1 MSPLKTAVPFVIRV
15 DNNTG
20 YTDIAPQ
27 LSGAK
32 QTYQE
37 AETKYN
43 LAKFVINYESYDW
56 QTIQEMLDTVNV
68 MSNNKV
74 FSQYNT
80 AIRAD
85 NSPLNVLKD
94 SYKIKTKIKSVTL
107 LKPDVAQVRFSKMI
121 LDSSGSLAP
130 EYRVTDWIAAVAFDF
145 NKDVKTEEQRLINPL
160 GFEAVSYRV
169 DAEAIK

>member
-1 MSPLKTAVPFVIRV
+1 MDLKNKYFGKTKEEAAKKKIDIKKENKQIFDAVKQFERNEIATVQGKAKFITRIAVVLLISNIALAAAIAFLSPLKTAVPFVIRV
-15 DNNTG
+15 DNNTS

-85 NSPLNVLKD
+85 NSPLNV
-94 SYKIKTKIKSVTL
+94 
-107 LKPDVAQVRFSKMI
+107 
-121 LDSSGSLAP
+121 
-130 EYRVTDWIAAVAFDF
+130 
-145 NKDVKTEEQRLINPL
+145 
-160 GFEAVSYRV
+160 
-169 DAEAIK
+169 

>member
-1 MSPLKTAVPFVIRV
+1 MWITIRAIQILHR
-15 DNNTG
+15 N
-20 YTDIAPQ
+20 YQ
-27 LSGAK
+27 EQSK
-32 QTYQE
+32 TYQE

-85 NSPLNVLKD
+85 NS
-94 SYKIKTKIKSVTL
+94 
-107 LKPDVAQVRFSKMI
+107 R
-121 LDSSGSLAP
+121 
-130 EYRVTDWIAAVAFDF
+130 
-145 NKDVKTEEQRLINPL
+145 
-160 GFEAVSYRV
+160 
-169 DAEAIK
+169 

>member
-1 MSPLKTAVPFVIRV
+1 M

-68 MSNNKV
+68 MSNNKSV
-74 FSQYNT
+74 LTVQY
-80 AIRAD
+80 
-85 NSPLNVLKD
+85 
-94 SYKIKTKIKSVTL
+94 SYSC
-107 LKPDVAQVRFSKMI
+107 R
-121 LDSSGSLAP
+121 
-130 EYRVTDWIAAVAFDF
+130 
-145 NKDVKTEEQRLINPL
+145 
-160 GFEAVSYRV
+160 
-169 DAEAIK
+169 